1 MMRKPGIIFA
11 LFLAL
16 CIFACSGKKEPY
28 VLAGKVVNT
37 DADSL
42 FIQLPVDGKFFYRVN
57 SVKVPIDNE
66 GNFSATIDQETSG
79 FTSISFP
86 KTRGSIRTWIE
97 PGYSDTVFIDFED
110 FSKLAFTGDHADA
123 NSLLNN
129 FERIPYFHAFG
140 GKDEKYQKDSV
151 AQRVYDQV
159 MDLNEKE
166 LVEIDGLKVKD
177 KITDSFAKAM
187 AMESDLHWKSV
198 FASATWRH
206 YYFKE
211 QLKRKSPYNDEWKE
225 LYLKMFDETDL
236 NNPEYLVSNYY
247 RTFAEDYMNLYPR
260 VAGIEDQPD
269 TTLSQDER
277 IRAYHQD
284 RIDNIREKLSGENE
298 ELMWSFYLYNAAIQK
313 QYEKVIL
320 DSYEELKYNY
330 PETLYDPVLKEHID
344 PIRAYHTKLEQ
355 PMSDKIIM
363 IENADEYT
371 TWEEMVEPYKGEVLY
386 VDLWA
391 TWCGPCKDEF
401 EHKEGLYEFLDGKLI
416 KILYVSSDRDEAEGK
431 WKEMVN
437 FYGLEGVNMRISQEL
452 FWKIWK
458 DMLGS
463 NTAAIPRYII
473 VDKGGNMIVKEA
485 ARPSEGQ
492 KLYDQ
497 LASYLE

>member
-1 MMRKPGIIFA
+1 M
-11 LFLAL
+11 
-16 CIFACSGKKEPY
+16 
-28 VLAGKVVNT
+28 
-37 DADSL
+37 
-42 FIQLPVDGKFFYRVN
+42 
-57 SVKVPIDNE
+57 
-66 GNFSATIDQETSG
+66 
-79 FTSISFP
+79 
-86 KTRGSIRTWIE
+86 
-97 PGYSDTVFIDFED
+97 
-110 FSKLAFTGDHADA
+110 
-123 NSLLNN
+123 
-129 FERIPYFHAFG
+129 
-140 GKDEKYQKDSV
+140 
-151 AQRVYDQV
+151 
-159 MDLNEKE
+159 
-166 LVEIDGLKVKD
+166 
-177 KITDSFAKAM
+177 
-187 AMESDLHWKSV
+187 
-198 FASATWRH
+198 
-206 YYFKE
+206 
-211 QLKRKSPYNDEWKE
+211 
-225 LYLKMFDETDL
+225 
-236 NNPEYLVSNYY
+236 
-247 RTFAEDYMNLYPR
+247 
-260 VAGIEDQPD
+260 
-269 TTLSQDER
+269 SQDER

-284 RIDNIREKLSGENE
+284 RIGNIREKLSGENE

-401 EHKEGLYEFLDGKLI
+401 EHKEGLYEFLDGKPI
-416 KILYVSSDRDEAEGK
+416 KILYVSSDKDEAEGK

-473 VDKGGNMIVKEA
+473 VDKEGNMIVKEA